1 MRRHNGMLFLPTYAV
16 SNSLTNSSHI
26 DRDGSRSFAVF
37 YQKQNR
43 IGKSWFLFPNN
54 SIAIECSNT
63 PLVISW
69 DGRKMKHCSCT
80 TEPGILSFFGA
91 SSERLSQYCT
101 ASKSFGMK
109 KSFNKRK
116 HRDQLTKGT
125 VVRVRKKLRLM
136 NDTSTTKQKKNWLEK
151 KMIRKAIVDVLNQKD
166 GTAKISYLA
175 KLRNVKDEVIDV
187 KHLIAV

>member
-1 MRRHNGMLFLPTYAV
+1 
-16 SNSLTNSSHI
+16 
-26 DRDGSRSFAVF
+26 
-37 YQKQNR
+37 
-43 IGKSWFLFPNN
+43 
-54 SIAIECSNT
+54 
-63 PLVISW
+63 
-69 DGRKMKHCSCT
+69 
-80 TEPGILSFFGA
+80 
-91 SSERLSQYCT
+91 
-101 ASKSFGMK
+101 MK

-136 NDTSTTKQKKNWLEK
+136 NATSTTKQKKNWLKK